1 MKTGRVLWG
10 VMLLAAF
17 LSCSRA
23 KPGFCPPATS
33 AGSTLAA
40 IDSLMGQQPDSALSL
55 LLAFSQTHDTER
67 LAPYD
72 RHRFHLFLSEALYGK
87 HIKGDT
93 KSKLILTQEVTAA
106 SVHGSQP
113 TDMLLEESDKG
124 HPLFGDSAYVGQEE
138 TLEEYGMRDG
148 ICENGYRGHPLTEEQ
163 KRLKRKKSKTRC
175 IGCTSGR

>member
-1 MKTGRVLWG
+1 MKTVRLLFGAV
-10 VMLLAAF
+10 LLAVL
-17 LSCSRA
+17 LSCGRA
-23 KPGFCPPATS
+23 KPGFCPS
-33 AGSTLAA
+33 A
-40 IDSLMGQQPDSALSL
+40 SLEQRSVSALLL
-55 LLAFSQTHDTER
+55 LLAFSQAHDTER

-124 HPLFGDSAYVGQEE
+124 HPLFGDSAYMGQEE

-148 ICENGYRGHPLTEEQ
+148 ICEKGYRGHPLTEEQ
-163 KRLKRKKSKTRC
+163 KGLNRKKSKMRC

>member
-1 MKTGRVLWG
+1 MKTARLLFGAV
-10 VMLLAAF
+10 LLAAL
-17 LSCSRA
+17 LSCGRA
-23 KPGFCPPATS
+23 KPGFCPS
-33 AGSTLAA
+33 A
-40 IDSLMGQQPDSALSL
+40 SLEQRSVSALLL
-55 LLAFSQTHDTER
+55 LLAFSQAHDTER